1 MEKERMTFTSQVK
14 KSLTES
20 KAEKSCCKKA
30 YNYGLGI
37 FKEENFTYIDRT
49 YFKCASCAS
58 HFLKGVFVSNGSVNA
73 PDKGHH
79 LEMKTAGKP
88 EADELTILLAENGFD
103 AKISCRR
110 SNNIVYFKDGDTI
123 FGFLSFI
130 GAQKCAFDFLEAII
144 EKQVRNDCNR
154 KTNFDTAN
162 MQKTASASKKQLE
175 AINYFYETGKINLLS
190 DVLRA
195 TAELKYENPSVS
207 LNELASLHNPEI
219 TKSCANHRL
228 SKIIEHYEAITGKK

>member
-14 KSLTES
+14 KSLIEA

-30 YNYGLGI
+30 YNYGLNI

-49 YFKCASCAS
+49 YLKCASCAS

-110 SNNIVYFKDGDTI
+110 SNNIVY
-123 FGFLSFI
+123 LMWR
-130 GAQKCAFDFLEAII
+130 EH
-144 EKQVRNDCNR
+144 
-154 KTNFDTAN
+154 
-162 MQKTASASKKQLE
+162 
-175 AINYFYETGKINLLS
+175 
-190 DVLRA
+190 A
-195 TAELKYENPSVS
+195 TFQ
-207 LNELASLHNPEI
+207 
-219 TKSCANHRL
+219 
-228 SKIIEHYEAITGKK
+228 KIIV